1 MLGRIVRV
9 VSWPAAFLVE
19 RTLWVFVQAVILVF
33 VIGGEYR
40 NVRRPA
46 DNR

>member
-1 MLGRIVRV
+1 MLRKIVHV

-19 RTLWVFVQAVILVF
+19 RALWVFVQAVILVF
-33 VIGGEYR
+33 VIGGEYH